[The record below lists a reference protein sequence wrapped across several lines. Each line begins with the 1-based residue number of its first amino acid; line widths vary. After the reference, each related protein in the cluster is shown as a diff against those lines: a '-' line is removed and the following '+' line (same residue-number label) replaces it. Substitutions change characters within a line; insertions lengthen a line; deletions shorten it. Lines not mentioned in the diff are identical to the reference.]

1 MQHHSWLTFTG
12 VSFHIYIESHYQRLS
27 LCCRSSTAMS
37 APPGHVVSA
46 LAEQLSVSQ
55 DRDVRAVA
63 LKDLQ
68 VELKKLSAAATAAP
82 ANPNGTQAGSG
93 SSGASLLSS
102 SSSSSSPL
110 DPPTEAKVLQTLIFL
125 LLSTSSEVQELA
137 LASLTAL
144 SCLLSIA
151 ALSLLSTSLLSYIVD
166 PSRPLPGQRAS
177 RYRGAEYEEEEEDKG
192 QEVDKRR
199 VAADTLTA
207 VWGEVRGEERIRAAG
222 EQAVR
227 GIISETSK
235 QQGKS
240 SGVKG
245 LENGTYLLDLLALL
259 SAFLTYH
266 AAAVPYLHA
275 DVLQLLLSLLSS
287 ASTARLRSV
296 QSALAALAPVLSTPL
311 FDQLM
316 QTVTQ
321 RYGRGDATSY
331 ALISSLA
338 LSSSARLPRYL
349 PTLVSLLLTSAN
361 SSLPSEPSASAN
373 DDREACLLAIDC
385 LLRGCGRQLVAMG
398 KASEVV
404 DVVAKSLS
412 YDPNWVQQE
421 DDEDEHEEE
430 ENGMEDGMD
439 EDMEGDEDGGGGFEA
454 EDEYVEGMSD
464 DEAVDEDDTSSKVR
478 RAAIKCLHSL
488 LTTIAAINTAA
499 SVSSSASSLS
509 KPKQYLALHS
519 TLQRL
524 IEQLTP
530 LLLSR
535 FHERTDHILVDVLQ
549 GFLLLPPLCSSL
561 RLSLSSMLPQPQ
573 LNKAIAA
580 PLSANG
586 KVKGKMTTAVMQLL
600 ASSYHALAILLA
612 SLPPQTVL
620 GQLHRTLALLVS
632 AMQRADVTTP
642 AGESVQA
649 CGWELIESLWVQVG
663 PAEWVSELGVVERL
677 LASVVKGSGGGG
689 GGVSVRVVT
698 NCIAACE
705 ELIEM
710 MSTVALMGEGGGT
723 DEEISFLPMTLLDTA
738 CEVESEEERRK
749 SWKVRGEDV
758 LPRTRT
764 YVAPSLAP
772 KQVAAINQSSAS
784 LVPLL
789 LSSVLAVL
797 RMPSATRATKQ
808 SALNTLGLLFSHL
821 PLLSSRARQPDL
833 FPLLQQC
840 ADSPLTRIEAVRA
853 FCRVMRC
860 AALLPD
866 NSNIDPALPAI
877 CSTVIGYL
885 KQSDRVLQ
893 HCAMAALNTLVLRIL
908 AMSLHSQS
916 ADTSTV
922 SAVTVMP
929 QLAPLVSAV
938 MPAFGSLHSLLALHA
953 DWMGELESVLTVLS
967 HLVLL
972 GMSSADAREETV
984 RVVSSETLP
993 ALLALL
999 KALPPTSLSY
1009 SLSVAIASVYSLYY
1023 FYQPP
1028 APPLDQLFPS
1038 MVIPVFASSPSS
1050 SHSRALSMLVAA
1062 SVLAST
1068 LKSVR
1073 GYSEV
1078 KAEIGW
1084 VAKRAEEDLIKEYI
1098 SQFVLT
1104 AKAASSTHERL
1115 LALGVLGEIGRVHSL
1130 SPASYPGLP
1139 DTLVPVDGEALNVTG
1154 AEAFGLIV
1162 VGNPTDYFDQLVSL
1176 LSSGASEK
1184 SSGLALYSLHELLH
1198 HLAYHQVVALSHP
1211 FNPATVQPH
1220 SIPFPSSSLLQL
1232 IQSLSSSLATILP
1245 TLFDFAS
1252 SAAPATST
1260 LAVHSLTR
1268 LMALFPAPT
1277 LTAVQA
1283 CLQQAADTNGVAQT
1297 VDDVQ
1302 ERRVAALLS
1311 ALGTFVTVY
1320 LSSSSVSSLPSQA
1333 IDTHHR
1339 HNTELRPKI
1348 LPPSTIFTAQ
1358 LFSLLPFI
1366 IPLLSSPSLVL
1377 RLAAV
1382 QLLFAVS
1389 SHAAQ
1394 LLTPHLPLLFASF
1407 ATFSQRDARFV
1418 TQKQYGPLV
1427 KQVDEALACRVD
1439 GWLMLRTVMD
1449 SVEMNSRWY
1458 DEHSGQAAAVIAE
1471 RETVVRTVRES
1482 LIHGLE
1488 DEAEVAVA
1496 VLAVV
1501 PPVVRTVPL
1510 TPSDVE
1516 AIADGIKQ
1524 RLVSGVRADAVGA
1537 ELQQHDEMCS
1547 VGVRVVDEVAALLD
1561 DDAVLVAV
1569 KSTESWRALEVAAK
1583 QREQQQST
1591 STTK

>member
-1 MQHHSWLTFTG
+1 
-12 VSFHIYIESHYQRLS
+12 
-27 LCCRSSTAMS
+27 MS
-37 APPGHVVSA
+37 APPGYVVSA
-46 LAEQLSVSQ
+46 LVEQLSSSQ

-68 VELKKLSAAATAAP
+68 SELKKLTAAAAASLA
-82 ANPNGTQAGSG
+82 ANSDLQAASSSSGSG
-93 SSGASLLSS
+93 SSLL
-102 SSSSSSPL
+102 SSSSPL
-110 DPPTEAKVLQTLIFL
+110 DPPTEAKVLQALIVL
-125 LLSTSSEVQELA
+125 LLTTASEVQELT

-144 SCLLSIA
+144 SSLLSLN
-151 ALSLLSTSLLSYIVD
+151 ALSSLSTSLLSYIVD
-166 PSRPLPGQRAS
+166 PSRALPGQRS
-177 RYRGAEYEEEEEDKG
+177 SKYRGAEYEDEGEDKG
-192 QEVDKRR
+192 QEVDRRR
-199 VAADTLTA
+199 VAADALTA
-207 VWGEVRGEERIRAAG
+207 VWTEVTGEERVRAAG
-222 EQAVR
+222 ELAVR
-227 GIISETSK
+227 GIMSEIDK
-235 QQGKS
+235 QKGKGD
-240 SGVKG
+240 GVKG
-245 LENGTYLLDLLALL
+245 VEGGTYLLDLLTLL

-266 AAAVPYLHA
+266 AAAVPYVHA

-287 ASTARLRSV
+287 SSTARVRPL
-296 QSALAALAPVLSTPL
+296 QSALVALAPVLSAEL
-311 FDQLM
+311 FDQLVR
-316 QTVTQ
+316 TITH

-349 PTLVSLLLTSAN
+349 PSLMSLLLTSAN

-385 LLRGCGRQLVAMG
+385 LLRSCGRQLVAMG

-412 YDPNWVQQE
+412 YDPNWVA
-421 DDEDEHEEE
+421 DDD
-430 ENGMEDGMD
+430 
-439 EDMEGDEDGGGGFEA
+439 GDEDGGEGEDGGEDANGMDAGMDERMDGDEDDGGFEA

-478 RAAIKCLHSL
+478 RAAIRCLHSL
-488 LTTIAAINTAA
+488 LTTIAAIHTAA
-499 SVSSSASSLS
+499 SASGSSSSRS
-509 KPKQYLALHS
+509 KPKQYLALHT

-549 GFLLLPPLCSSL
+549 SFLLLPPLCSSL
-561 RLSLSSMLPQPQ
+561 RLSLSSLLPQPQ
-573 LNKAIAA
+573 LNKAIHA
-580 PLSANG
+580 PLPAKG
-586 KVKGKMTTAVMQLL
+586 KGKMTTASMQLL
-600 ASSYHALAILLA
+600 ASSYHALAILLT

-620 GQLHRTLALLVS
+620 GQLHRILASLVS
-632 AMQRADVTTP
+632 AMQRVDATTP
-642 AGESVQA
+642 AGESVQS
-649 CGWELIESLWVQVG
+649 CGWELIESLFVQVG
-663 PAEWVSELGVVERL
+663 PAEWVTVLPVVERL
-677 LASVVKGSGGGG
+677 LTSVVKEGVGGG
-689 GGVSVRVVT
+689 SMRVVAS
-698 NCIAACE
+698 CMSACE

-710 MSTVALMGEGGGT
+710 MSTVALMSEGGGS
-723 DEEISFLPMTLLDTA
+723 DEESSFLPMTLLDTA

-749 SWKVRGEDV
+749 SWRVRGEDV

-764 YVAPSLAP
+764 FAASSLAP
-772 KQVAAINQSSAS
+772 KQIAAINQSSTS
-784 LVPLL
+784 MVPLL
-789 LSSVLAVL
+789 LSSVLTVL

-821 PLLSSRARQPDL
+821 PLLSSRSQQLDL

-840 ADSPLTRIEAVRA
+840 ADSPLTRLEAVRA
-853 FCRVMRC
+853 SCRVIRS
-860 AALLPD
+860 AALLD
-866 NSNIDPALPAI
+866 DSGGIDSALPAI

-885 KQSDRVLQ
+885 KQSDRALQ

-908 AMSLHSQS
+908 VVSLHSQS
-916 ADTSTV
+916 ADTSSI
-922 SAVTVMP
+922 SAVVVLP
-929 QLAPLVSAV
+929 KLEPLVSAV
-938 MPAFGSLHSLLALHA
+938 MPAFGSLHGLLALHA
-953 DWMGELESVLTVLS
+953 DWMGELDSVLTLLS
-967 HLVLL
+967 HIVLL
-972 GMSSADAREETV
+972 GMSSAKARQETV
-984 RVVSSETLP
+984 RVVASETLP
-993 ALLALL
+993 AVLALL
-999 KALPPTSLSY
+999 RALPVNSLSY
-1009 SLSVAIASVYSLYY
+1009 SLSVAIAAVYSLYY

-1028 APPLDQLFPS
+1028 SPPLDQLFPS
-1038 MVIPVFASSPSS
+1038 MIVPVFASSPSS

-1068 LKSVR
+1068 LLSVR

-1084 VAKRAEEDLIKEYI
+1084 EAKRAAEDGIQAYI

-1130 SPASYPGLP
+1130 SPAIYPGLP
-1139 DTLVPVDGEALNVTG
+1139 ETLVPVDGEALNVTG

-1162 VGNPTDYFDQLVSL
+1162 VGNPTDYFDRLVSL

-1184 SSGLALYSLHELLH
+1184 TSGLALYSLHELLH

-1232 IQSLSSSLATILP
+1232 IQSLSSSLFTILP
-1245 TLFDFAS
+1245 TLFEFAA

-1260 LAVHSLTR
+1260 LAVHSITR
-1268 LMALFPAPT
+1268 LMAMFPAPT
-1277 LTAVQA
+1277 ISAVQA
-1283 CLQQAADTNGVAQT
+1283 CIQQAADSNGIAHT

-1302 ERRVAALLS
+1302 ERRLAALLS

-1320 LSSSSVSSLPSQA
+1320 LSSSSVSSLPSQS

-1339 HNTELRPKI
+1339 HNAELRPRI

-1366 IPLLSSPSLVL
+1366 IPLLSSPSLAL
-1377 RLAAV
+1377 RVSAV
-1382 QLLFAVS
+1382 QQLLAVS
-1389 SHAAQ
+1389 SHAPQ
-1394 LLTPHLPLLFASF
+1394 LLTPHLALFFASF
-1407 ATFSQRDARFV
+1407 AAFSLRDPRFV
-1418 TQKQYGPLV
+1418 TQKQYGPLI
-1427 KQVDEALACRVD
+1427 KQVDEALGCRVD
-1439 GWLMLRTVMD
+1439 GWLMLRMLMD

-1458 DEHSGQAAAVIAE
+1458 DEHNNGQAATITAE
-1471 RETVVRTVRES
+1471 REAVVRSVREAIIS
-1482 LIHGLE
+1482 GLE

-1501 PPVVRTVPL
+1501 PLVVRTVPL

-1516 AIADGIKQ
+1516 SIAVGIQQ
-1524 RLVSGVRADAVGA
+1524 RLTNAVRADAVGA
-1537 ELQQHDEMCS
+1537 EVQQHDEMVD
-1547 VGVRVVDEVAALLD
+1547 VGLRVVEEMAAMLD
-1561 DDAVLVAV
+1561 DDAVLVGV
-1569 KSTESWRALEVAAK
+1569 KSTEAWRTLEAAVK
-1583 QREQQQST
+1583 QRQQQAAPMAQT
-1591 STTK
+1591 SK